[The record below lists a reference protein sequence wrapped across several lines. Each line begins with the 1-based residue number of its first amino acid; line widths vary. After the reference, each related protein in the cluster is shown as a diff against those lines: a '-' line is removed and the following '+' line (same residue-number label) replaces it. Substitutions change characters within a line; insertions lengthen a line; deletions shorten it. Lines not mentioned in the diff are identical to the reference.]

1 MRKLIIS
8 LVILLIAGG
17 TAFYFGWVQLQVP
30 ANSYGVVFTKTGGW
44 DTSVIRPGEFHWR
57 WERLL
62 PTNFTLHVFPSTPHE
77 TDVQSS
83 GTLPSAEVYASYL
96 EENPDF
102 SYELEVSLAYRVRA
116 SELPRLAREADL
128 QPAGLDEWYAR
139 HDRRIADRARG
150 LAGELYTRAQT
161 DSASPVQ
168 LDALEERLT
177 DRLAEDFP
185 DLEIISAVPTTI
197 SLPDFDLYEAA
208 RSLYFESLEA
218 RRTAIAEQAYEAEER
233 RVTEETRLDT
243 LRRYG
248 EVLTEYPTL
257 LDYFSLTAEQGV
269 DPLDLE
275 SIREPATPE
284 TSPAAP

>member
-1 MRKLIIS
+1 MRKFVIS

-17 TAFYFGWVQLQVP
+17 TAFYFGWVQLQMP

-44 DTSVIRPGEFHWR
+44 DETVIRPGEFHWR

-77 TDVQSS
+77 SDVTAS
-83 GTLPSAEVYASYL
+83 GTLPSAQVYAGYL
-96 EENPDF
+96 EEEPEF
-102 SYELEVSLAYRVRA
+102 SYELEISLSYRVRA
-116 SELPRLAREADL
+116 RELPRLAREEDL
-128 QPAGLDEWYAR
+128 EPGDLEQWYE
-139 HDRRIADRARG
+139 HYDRRIADRARG
-150 LAGELYTRAQT
+150 LARELYEDAQD
-161 DSASPVQ
+161 DSPGQVQ
-168 LDALEERLT
+168 LDAFERRLS

-185 DLEIISAVPTTI
+185 DLEIISAVPTTV
-197 SLPDFDLYEAA
+197 SLPDFALYEAA
-208 RSLYFESLEA
+208 RSLYFETIDA
-218 RRTAIAEQAYEAEER
+218 RRNAVAEEAFNAEQR
-233 RVTEETRLDT
+233 RLTDESRLET

-275 SIREPATPE
+275 AIGEPA
-284 TSPAAP
+284 AR

>member
-1 MRKLIIS
+1 MRKLAIS

-17 TAFYFGWVQLQVP
+17 TAFYFGWVQLQIP

-62 PTNFTLHVFPSTPHE
+62 PTNFTLHIFPSTPHA
-77 TDVQSS
+77 TSVRAS
-83 GTLPSAEVYASYL
+83 GTLPSAEVYAGYL
-96 EENPDF
+96 EDNPDF
-102 SYELEVSLAYRVRA
+102 SYELELSLAYRVRPA
-116 SELPRLAREADL
+116 ELPRLVREEDL
-128 QPAGLDEWYAR
+128 QPAGLDDWYTR
-139 HDRRIADRARG
+139 HDQRMVDRARG
-150 LAGELYTRAQT
+150 LAGEFYA
-161 DSASPVQ
+161 DVPGESAGPVQ
-168 LDALEERLT
+168 LDAFEEELT
-177 DRLAEDFP
+177 DRLAEAFP

-197 SLPDFDLYEAA
+197 SLPDFSLYEAG
-208 RSLYFESLEA
+208 RSLYFDSIDA
-218 RRTAIAEQAYEAEER
+218 RRSAIAEQAYEAEER
-233 RVTEETRLDT
+233 RVTEESRLET

-275 SIREPATPE
+275 AIREPSPPQISPQTP
-284 TSPAAP
+284 